1 MTSERLQRWKSK
13 SKLASVNSYLFSRN
27 VKDLIKQNRT
37 VELKQLIGVVEE
49 LTATQNGN
57 VRKGGLM
64 GLAAVAIGL
73 GKVNESSL
81 LYCVAF

>member
-1 MTSERLQRWKSK
+1 
-13 SKLASVNSYLFSRN
+13 
-27 VKDLIKQNRT
+27 
-37 VELKQLIGVVEE
+37 LKQLIGVVEE

-81 LYCVAF
+81 LYFVAF

>member
-1 MTSERLQRWKSK
+1 MTDL
-13 SKLASVNSYLFSRN
+13 YRN

-37 VELKQLIGVVEE
+37 AELERLIAVMEE
-49 LTATQNGN
+49 LTATPSGN

-73 GKVNESSL
+73 GKVSTHSFIENIKL
-81 LYCVAF
+81 V